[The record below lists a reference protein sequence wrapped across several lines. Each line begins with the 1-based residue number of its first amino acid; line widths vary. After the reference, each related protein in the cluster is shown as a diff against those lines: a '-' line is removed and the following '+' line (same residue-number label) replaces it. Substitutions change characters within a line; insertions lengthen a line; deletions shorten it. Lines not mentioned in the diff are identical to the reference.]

1 MPINTRSGDELV
13 HSRIAFALY
22 LTAILTVSLLIGCGD
37 AGPERVIV
45 AGTVAFNGK
54 PLPSGMILFVPTV
67 DSSVPAS
74 GASIVDGRYK
84 IDGRGGAAV
93 GSYRVQIEAFR
104 EKSGNEPAVVS
115 RDVHRGKQIDQY
127 LPARYNARTE
137 LQVTVE
143 SGKREFTRDFDL
155 TD

>member
-1 MPINTRSGDELV
+1 MHIDTQSGDGSR
-13 HSRIAFALY
+13 HSRNVVALC
-22 LTAILTVSLLIGCGD
+22 LAAILSVSLSTGCGET
-37 AGPERVIV
+37 GPERVIV
-45 AGTVAFNGK
+45 SGMVTYNGR
-54 PLPSGMILFVPTV
+54 PLPTGMILFVPTA

-74 GASIVDGRYK
+74 GASIVEGQYK
-84 IDGRGGAAV
+84 VGSRGGAAV

-104 EKSGNEPAVVS
+104 EKSGNEPGTVS

-143 SGKREFTRDFDL
+143 SGKRELTRDFDL